1 MIWDKEDRAGFTHVT
16 ICQQDYSI
24 LDSNP
29 LAAFFLSLY
38 GWSKSK
44 FYFFFFFFKSIH
56 DGIDLKFLKRW
67 EICPLTLL
75 GPWILSDRLNLL
87 HKHHISELFA
97 PGTCYESSKFDLS
110 YLTLTG
116 QMNHMVVFP
125 VLNGGM
131 CKHIW
136 CKYSLVETEMSVSV
150 NTSLCDSEI
159 CSPLHFWPVKLDNS
173 KVLRKQRQRDVNV
186 AKVTLLQIWMN
197 LISVKAHIKSA
208 VKLNL
213 F

>member
-1 MIWDKEDRAGFTHVT
+1 MLQFASKIIAFWIVIHLLPFSFLFMGDLKAN
-16 ICQQDYSI
+16 SI
-24 LDSNP
+24 
-29 LAAFFLSLY
+29 
-38 GWSKSK
+38 
-44 FYFFFFFFKSIH
+44 FFFFFFKSIH

-97 PGTCYESSKFDLS
+97 PDTCYESSKFDLS